1 MKIKTPELSI
11 SALDHAVHIALGLGY
26 RRDEKYGSM
35 YSCPA
40 QTSAQGGTVWD
51 NNPLPYSTDWSQ
63 GGPIIEQALITL
75 LGLYEH
81 NTHPERRNKW
91 LAYCRKAAHLA
102 DGKGPAVHHGPT
114 PLVVA
119 MRCFVASRLGEEVDM
134 PEELT

>member
-1 MKIKTPELSI
+1 MKTNELTGP
-11 SALDHAVHIALGLGY
+11 ALNHAVHIALGLGY

-35 YSCPA
+35 YSRPA
-40 QTSAQGGTVWD
+40 QAQGWTTWD
-51 NNPLPYSTDWSQ
+51 NYPLSYSTDWPQ

-75 LGLYEH
+75 LDPYEH

-91 LAYCRKAAHLA
+91 LAYCLKAAHLA
-102 DGKGPAVHHGPT
+102 DGKGPTVHHGPT
-114 PLVVA
+114 PLVAA